1 MDVEFMEQFYSK
13 MYEEPE
19 KEAVRENR
27 EYASVRHRREQVE
40 DRFWKMTETMPREV
54 QNAFSDFMVALNEE
68 QQVLLK
74 AMYMLGAKDRERM
87 LR

>member
-27 EYASVRHRREQVE
+27 EYASVRQRREQVE

-54 QNAFSDFMVALNEE
+54 RDTFSDFMVALNEE

-87 LR
+87 LW

>member
-27 EYASVRHRREQVE
+27 EYASVRQRREQVE

-54 QNAFSDFMVALNEE
+54 QDAFSDFMVALNEE

>member
-1 MDVEFMEQFYSK
+1 MSVCSYLMHQQ
-13 MYEEPE
+13 P
-19 KEAVRENR
+19 V
-27 EYASVRHRREQVE
+27 ASGQ
-40 DRFWKMTETMPREV
+40 TMPREA
-54 QNAFSDFMVALNEE
+54 QDAFSDFMVALNEE